1 MNNRPLHIPAFWIHQ
16 AKLLYQLPR
25 QLAGAYQLLK
35 VASWG
40 AHIPMGHH
48 WGRLELKKVQRVA
61 RLQSEGAQLLPGFVV
76 IICGCENN
84 GIKLIFVGQ
93 KQMYT
98 LNFHE
103 FKSTGFN
110 LFRIFN

>member
-1 MNNRPLHIPAFWIHQ
+1 MNNRPLHIPAFWIPQ
-16 AKLLYQLPR
+16 AKLFYQAPW
-25 QLAGAYQLLK
+25 QLAAAYQLLK
-35 VASWG
+35 VASCG
-40 AHIPMGHH
+40 AHIPLGHH

-61 RLQSEGAQLLPGFVV
+61 WLQTEGAQLLPGLVV

-103 FKSTGFN
+103 FKLTGFY
-110 LFRIFN
+110 LF